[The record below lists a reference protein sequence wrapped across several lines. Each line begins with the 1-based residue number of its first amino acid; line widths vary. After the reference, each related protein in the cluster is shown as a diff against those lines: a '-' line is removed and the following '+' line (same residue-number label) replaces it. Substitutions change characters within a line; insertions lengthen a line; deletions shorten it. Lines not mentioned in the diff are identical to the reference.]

1 MVVKVLFLFLHG
13 WVKADLKRC
22 LHNHNQNYCEQCYL
36 AKLWCLRR
44 ILSLFSKMSVSI
56 LPSLFMIIKC
66 IWNLK
71 QLKFCL
77 IGVRIPQRSAL
88 SSLPQVV
95 ECDTLSN
102 CVQRLQTR
110 FSMWAEH
117 LPIQCRRMKNV
128 LCAREGY
135 RKHNKP
141 KNSSSHTHFVHGL
154 CPSPLLAVL
163 IFDPFL
169 IHLATKKNR
178 YT

>member
-1 MVVKVLFLFLHG
+1 MVVKVLFPFLRS
-13 WVKADLKRC
+13 WVKVDLKRC
-22 LHNHNQNYCEQCYL
+22 LHNHNQNHCEQCYL

-56 LPSLFMIIKC
+56 LPSLTMIIKC

-71 QLKFCL
+71 QLKPFL
-77 IGVRIPQRSAL
+77 RGVRIPYRSTL
-88 SSLPQVV
+88 SSLPQAV

-102 CVQRLQTR
+102 CVQGLQTR

-117 LPIQCRRMKNV
+117 LPTQCRRMKNV
-128 LCAREGY
+128 LCAREEY
-135 RKHNKP
+135 RKYNKP

-169 IHLATKKNR
+169 ILWAIEKNR